1 MCCGRKVRQ
10 KSYRGNKQKKMYV
23 LWQTLIDVWIEI
35 CNTPPSHL
43 LTFSNQIN
51 RQLLIRA
58 YYGVTTVGP
67 LSESTTRIGPMN
79 IKT

>member
-1 MCCGRKVRQ
+1 MWVRININVWE
-10 KSYRGNKQKKMYV
+10 KGTTKKLSWKQTKKMYV
-23 LWQTLIDVWIEI
+23 LWQTSIDVWIEI

-58 YYGVTTVGP
+58 HYGVTAGG
-67 LSESTTRIGPMN
+67 LL
-79 IKT
+79 K